1 MYLQDAKH
9 CAASSQKAHAEFIA
23 NVISSWALRR
33 INRSTDSGND
43 AGLS

>member
-1 MYLQDAKH
+1 MYLQDSKH
-9 CAASSQKAHAEFIA
+9 CAASSQEAHGEFIA
-23 NVISSWALRR
+23 NVISSWTLQR